1 MPSVLAIKIKLKT
14 EKSSVVA
21 VLLMQYKII
30 IYQMVI
36 KGKQSIL
43 KQ

>member
-1 MPSVLAIKIKLKT
+1 MQSVLAIKIKLKT

-21 VLLMQYKII
+21 ALLMQYKIT

-36 KGKQSIL
+36 KEKQNIL